1 MHVTELTEDHIKE
14 LKEYIEINEL
24 GHIIT
29 KKRITYKSSLMK
41 NGVSG
46 DSKTKIGKRRGTK
59 TKYGMGFGF
68 KFPSNKE
75 KLTCKAREVVWVLS
89 NGIYPPEMKVVSKNG
104 DLFDDRLAN
113 LHLVKC
119 NNGRK
124 PGSKD
129 STKRQRRDIL
139 SSKQEMQV
147 VKLRKNGLTKGQIA
161 EEMNTTKSVVEY
173 ALKRAVNR
181 GKLKVFFN
189 THKLEK
195 FVYDQGCQNGIYLI
209 YACSLNGSKYISK
222 GYIGSSRSATQR
234 IKQHFYELENG
245 RHYNSEMQGAYD
257 SGKYK
262 FVPFWIERGDFEHG
276 ETLALETEYLNKYES
291 VSLFN
296 KWSQPSL
303 EEIQPYLDKYKHYL
317 DDESRYTVDENGCW
331 NWKRVKPDGY
341 SKEIQCRIDGQIKFV
356 KPHRLSYYHHRGEYP
371 ELVRHMCDNKACVN
385 PDHLQKGS
393 HQQNALDKSREFR
406 KEFEYWWLRYER
418 DIKKLTDHF
427 GWNGTGVA
435 LGWERKLGLR
445 EKYPDIYWE
454 NTRLLHPEE
463 KQKQKE
469 KKRLR
474 RELRREKESINAL
487 EYKERA
493 INLKRRFGGNA
504 KEISEY
510 LGLSHYKVQQ
520 MVKGVEEPW
529 RELWDQDWFCT
540 IPYDQVDVKYVQS
553 LQKQHPEYKKQIEDY
568 YSRIMFPLEAG
579 LFCSFRCARYRRR
592 A

>member
-1 MHVTELTEDHIKE
+1 VSYTKGQIRKITEDIIELTTSGLSLPQACKKLNISVSAGTKWAKMSGNYKPAWNPAE
-14 LKEYIEINEL
+14 LSGKKKYDLENLDSDCGIYAIVFHPTGFDKNNQISRCYI
-24 GHIIT
+24 GSSVDT
-29 KKRITYKSSLMK
+29 KKRIQAHLR
-41 NGVSG
+41 
-46 DSKTKIGKRRGTK
+46 DSKNNKHYNSDFQKCFNKGMQFHAYLLEPCDEDDLLTIEEQWRSKYCEGSIINKNKAVTLEQLKPWLEVAKETNFHDGKYTVNEETGCWEWNVLDRDRYGNSIQAKIKGKK
-59 TKYGMGFGF
+59 TKYI
-68 KFPSNKE
+68 
-75 KLTCKAREVVWVLS
+75 R
-89 NGIYPPEMKVVSKNG
+89 
-104 DLFDDRLAN
+104 
-113 LHLVKC
+113 
-119 NNGRK
+119 
-124 PGSKD
+124 
-129 STKRQRRDIL
+129 
-139 SSKQEMQV
+139 
-147 VKLRKNGLTKGQIA
+147 
-161 EEMNTTKSVVEY
+161 
-173 ALKRAVNR
+173 
-181 GKLKVFFN
+181 
-189 THKLEK
+189 
-195 FVYDQGCQNGIYLI
+195 
-209 YACSLNGSKYISK
+209 
-222 GYIGSSRSATQR
+222 
-234 IKQHFYELENG
+234 
-245 RHYNSEMQGAYD
+245 
-257 SGKYK
+257 
-262 FVPFWIERGDFEHG
+262 
-276 ETLALETEYLNKYES
+276 
-291 VSLFN
+291 
-296 KWSQPSL
+296 
-303 EEIQPYLDKYKHYL
+303 
-317 DDESRYTVDENGCW
+317 
-331 NWKRVKPDGY
+331 
-341 SKEIQCRIDGQIKFV
+341 
-356 KPHRLSYYHHRGEYP
+356 PHRLSYYVHKGEYP
-371 ELVRHMCDNKACVN
+371 ELVRHLCNNKSCVN
-385 PDHLQKGS
+385 PDHLESGS
-393 HQQNALDKSREFR
+393 HRQNGLDNSEELR

-427 GWNGTGVA
+427 DWNSTGVA

-454 NTRLLHPEE
+454 NTRFLHPEE